1 MENQTLN
8 DIPVVESNS
17 GTCTKCNNK
26 GTKEKKTCKKCNAG
40 NKVAK
45 TTIIIALSGAFLMI
59 YGLVSFIKD
68 IISLFTQ

>member
-1 MENQTLN
+1 MET
-8 DIPVVESNS
+8 ESKE
-17 GTCTKCNNK
+17 TCKTCKDK
-26 GTKEKKTCKKCNAG
+26 SELSSKTKKTCKKCNAG

-59 YGLVSFIKD
+59 YGLVSVIKD